1 MEYLAQVFME
11 LHCAR
16 PTGGM
21 LVGAILLSEIDAWQR
36 VFNVPLTPWEVE
48 TILHIDRAALTEMMD
63 TK

>member
-1 MEYLAQVFME
+1 MA

-16 PTGGM
+16 PAGGM
-21 LVGAILLSEIDAWQR
+21 SVGAILLSEIDAWQR
-36 VFNVPLTPWEVE
+36 VFHIALTPWEVE